1 MANPTEGVAF
11 GHVEPALRYGVG
23 ASSKHA
29 DVSDWNDTVEQ
40 DLAEEWDG
48 LGPVQPWE
56 EAKPYVRQGWEA
68 GRTDLRGKSGK
79 VGWALLWLLG
89 VPLPI
94 LLVLYLIR
102 GH

>member
-1 MANPTEGVAF
+1 MTTDSKIATE
-11 GHVEPALRYGVG
+11 
-23 ASSKHA
+23 
-29 DVSDWNDTVEQ
+29 
-40 DLAEEWDG
+40 LAARLPG
-48 LGPVQPWE
+48 Q
-56 EAKPYVRQGWEA
+56 
-68 GRTDLRGKSGK
+68 SGK